1 MEKINESIVNYEKSI
16 SKELQLNSSSELNE
30 NLDTLK
36 TIVNNMAEKIEY
48 NKKFVDS
55 RDLLSDPDAKYN
67 DFKQEITEKFSN
79 LINSTK
85 LIYENWKRT
94 TSPKEILILIFD
106 KFFQEYSA
114 EKVWGIDIY
123 NELIDDIKFS
133 LEFKLVDEIEN
144 EVLKVRGNI
153 EEIEKIPQVLQISL
167 TEIQDFITKIKETT
181 SQGTNKSKNETIE
194 EFYSEIE
201 NLYGKF
207 SQICNQFPIEINNK
221 MAVFHETNS
230 RFLSNLQKEIK
241 LVIQEDLLK
250 IRELEAKVTELTNE
264 LEKSKREASQKAVEV
279 LEKGTPVETT
289 TKASKTKRVIK
300 AKKK

>member
-1 MEKINESIVNYEKSI
+1 
-16 SKELQLNSSSELNE
+16 
-30 NLDTLK
+30 
-36 TIVNNMAEKIEY
+36 
-48 NKKFVDS
+48 
-55 RDLLSDPDAKYN
+55 
-67 DFKQEITEKFSN
+67 
-79 LINSTK
+79 
-85 LIYENWKRT
+85 
-94 TSPKEILILIFD
+94 
-106 KFFQEYSA
+106 
-114 EKVWGIDIY
+114 VWGIDIY

-133 LEFKLVDEIEN
+133 LELKLVDEIEN